1 MSLLK
6 IEISEAS
13 QKISQSTQILLKDYL
28 AWILWTASLPNVK
41 LKKKKFFIWHL
52 IKYRF
57 KWIHTDVFSSFEH
70 NQIKPLKNYSKWCR
84 PLWKIWFF
92 SLYTEHKTKLQIN
105 RVSIEFRSNHYKN
118 IFLSEAIKT

>member
-41 LKKKKFFIWHL
+41 LKKKKN
-52 IKYRF
+52 
-57 KWIHTDVFSSFEH
+57 SFD
-70 NQIKPLKNYSKWCR
+70 IS
-84 PLWKIWFF
+84 
-92 SLYTEHKTKLQIN
+92 
-105 RVSIEFRSNHYKN
+105 
-118 IFLSEAIKT
+118 